1 MYLKYWQSAITFL
14 VLLMVVGS
22 FLVTWPTGKTYAD
35 PPPFLDLEI
44 DSPGTIRWV
53 MSNIQPGDSGL
64 EPVTL
69 RNTGNATGYLCIWIS
84 DLVDDEGANPES
96 ETGDTSNPGELSS
109 YLFLDII
116 NDGMTFGRLM
126 NNGFVST
133 NLPVRLRY
141 FPASINNALCIT
153 NTPIEVGQSLELQW
167 QWTLSP
173 KTRNDA
179 QGDNVSFS
187 IFYSLISELPPQIF
201 GRPGGGG
208 GDITEEPEEPE
219 DTEEI
224 TPEPTPT
231 PEIPSIPEPV
241 ESDDEIPITEPTIEA
256 RIFISE
262 DGRCFI
268 YIPRGLH
275 VMTDSGQE
283 LLDIVIDSPDDIP
296 SIPESFSMVSPVYR
310 FYCKTPD
317 GITGGTQLTHDVQL
331 TIYFDPDKIPEN
343 AEVSIFRYNPDSG
356 WTKLDCHGD
365 PSRGWLSARIDY
377 LDTVAV
383 LAVSEGSMEV
393 FAGPTAPY
401 MPDTEVTS
409 YTSAALRQVSLGV
422 AVSGTIAMT
431 ALAGIQRRRRNVM
444 KRNTAD
450 EPVDT

>member
-1 MYLKYWQSAITFL
+1 MYFKYWQSAITFL
-14 VLLMVVGS
+14 ALLMVVGS

-44 DSPGTIRWV
+44 DSPGTIRWD
-53 MSNIQPGDSGL
+53 MSNIKPGDSGL

-84 DLVDDEGANPES
+84 DLVDDEGVNPES
-96 ETGDTSNPGELSS
+96 ETGNTTNPGELST
-109 YLFLDII
+109 YLYLDII
-116 NDGMTFGRLM
+116 NNGMTFGRLIEYGRLNM
-126 NNGFVST
+126 A
-133 NLPVRLRY
+133 LPVSLRY
-141 FPASINNALCIT
+141 FPADMNHALCIT
-153 NTPIEVGQSLELQW
+153 STALEVGQALELQW
-167 QWTLSP
+167 QWSLSP
-173 KTRNDA
+173 GTRNDA
-179 QGDNVSFS
+179 QGDTASFS
-187 IFYSLISELPPQIF
+187 LNYSLIYELPPLFIEPR
-201 GRPGGGG
+201 GSGGGKK
-208 GDITEEPEEPE
+208 TEEPEEPE
-219 DTEEI
+219 ETEEI
-224 TPEPTPT
+224 TPEPTPET
-231 PEIPSIPEPV
+231 PPTSTPAADDNKIPE
-241 ESDDEIPITEPTIEA
+241 TEPTIEA

-268 YIPRGLH
+268 YIPRGLR

-317 GITGGTQLTHDVQL
+317 GITDGTQLTHDVQL

-343 AEVSIFRYNPDSG
+343 AVVSIFRYHPGSG
-356 WTKLDCHGD
+356 WTKLDCQGD

-383 LAVSEGSMEV
+383 LAVSEESMDV
-393 FAGPTAPY
+393 ITGPAAPY
-401 MPDTEVTS
+401 MPDTEATS
-409 YTSAALRQVSLGV
+409 FTSAALRQVSLGV

-431 ALAGIQRRRRNVM
+431 VLAGIQRRRRNAM
-444 KRNTAD
+444 KRNIAG